1 MLPSFDPQQIK
12 QVLETTQVWACM
24 YGFPTSFSYV
34 SLLLEG
40 GTPHTTRRSVQIIV
54 RAMIYRSLLTLA
66 RLVLLLG
73 EEGEDIASSQLPGGD
88 C

>member
-12 QVLETTQVWACM
+12 PVLERTQVWACM
-24 YGFPTSFSYV
+24 YGFPTSFSCV

-40 GTPHTTRRSVQIIV
+40 GTPPSTRRSVQIVVWETIQ
-54 RAMIYRSLLTLA
+54 RSLLTLA
-66 RLVLLLG
+66 LLVLLLG
-73 EEGEDIASSQLPGGD
+73 EEGENVASSQLPGGD

>member
-40 GTPHTTRRSVQIIV
+40 GTPPTTRRSVQIIV
-54 RAMIYRSLLTLA
+54 RAIHRSLLSLA
-66 RLVLLLG
+66 RLVLLG